1 MGPGPGV
8 ACAVTLNSALTP
20 AQQRLYQ
27 DPLVIQRILRE
38 TRTIAIV
45 GLSTDPQRASWFVAS
60 YLKKEGYRIIPVNPK
75 ADAIL
80 GEKAYP
86 DLASIPGPVDLVD
99 VFRPA
104 SECLSVARQAVAIK
118 AKALWLQLK
127 LVNIEAAEL
136 AARNGMSVVVDR
148 CIKMEHGRYSGRLHW
163 GGMNTEIISARK
175 ARLSRG
181 APLSHP
187 TPP

>member
-1 MGPGPGV
+1 MGPGPGL

-20 AQQRLYQ
+20 EEQRLYQ
-27 DPLVIQRILRE
+27 DPLVIQRLLRE
-38 TRTIAIV
+38 ARTIAVV

-86 DLASIPGPVDLVD
+86 DLASIPGKVDLVD

-104 SECLSVARQAVAIK
+104 SECLAVARQAVAIG
-118 AKALWLQLK
+118 AGALWLQLR

-136 AARNGMSVVVDR
+136 AARSGMAVVVDR
-148 CIKMEHGRYSGRLHW
+148 CVKMEHGRYCGRLHW
-163 GGMNTEIISARK
+163 AGMNTEIITARK
-175 ARLSRG
+175 ARP
-181 APLSHP
+181 A
-187 TPP
+187 

>member
-1 MGPGPGV
+1 MGPGPGL

-20 AQQRLYQ
+20 EQQRLYQ
-27 DPLVIQRILRE
+27 DPLVIQRLLRD

-75 ADAIL
+75 ADTIL

-86 DLASIPGPVDLVD
+86 DLASIPGTVDLVD

-104 SECLSVARQAVAIK
+104 PECPSVARQAVAIG

-127 LVNIEAAEL
+127 LVSIEAAEL
-136 AARNGMSVVVDR
+136 AAKAGMAVVVDR
-148 CIKMEHGRYSGRLHW
+148 CVKMEHGRYFGRLHFA
-163 GGMNTEIISARK
+163 GANTEIISARK
-175 ARLSRG
+175 ARLN
-181 APLSHP
+181 
-187 TPP
+187 